1 MSKKM
6 KIKKSE
12 IEKQYKLSPS
22 FSDLLPWLEWSD
34 EENAVLLE
42 DLRSVGALLEIKDF
56 SSESKPIS
64 FIKEKHEQIVQA
76 FTQVMPLENDNPWII
91 QIFVQDDLT
100 LDGFYRQLKDY
111 IASVGNENDV
121 FSQKYLEIMKN
132 HFELM
137 TKEEGIL
144 TDPLSNLPFKGKT
157 RRIRL
162 AVYRRYSDKK
172 NKNQPHNQVEELQV
186 TIKRLVSQLEQI
198 GLKVRR
204 LEGSHFYEWLIRWFN
219 PKPALTDGSADKLL
233 EKFPYPKKKP
243 FGWNFTQNVF
253 FNPVQSENN
262 GWLFDDLK
270 HKALILNELN
280 NEIDIG
286 VISRERSFGE
296 NEKYA
301 LLDKFPNGA
310 IYSMHIIFE
319 SKDAI
324 HKQLTHI
331 EKSAI
336 GKSTLVH
343 TIADKVKQTRLDI
356 DKGDTL
362 VRTVEAIFIR
372 GKNDEELK
380 AQEIQ
385 LGSLLSG
392 SGLTFLDSKEELFPL
407 DSYLRFLPFNYNY
420 EFDKKYMYRS
430 TYKYKDAAVRL
441 LPVFG
446 RSRGDQQNPL
456 HVYFNRGGEPF
467 IFDQLSKKFK
477 QSNSHTAIIGT
488 TGAGKSA
495 LLNTHIMALSAVY
508 NPRIIVIETGG
519 SMDYTEKYLNK
530 YGRKT
535 KALRFSRT
543 NPISVN
549 PYVEAYKALE
559 QVEIEEALIAKN
571 EIQKG
576 ESYDEEGIEEE
587 YLAKKIDEQLK
598 DFENQE
604 IVATEE
610 ELNQEE
616 DRDLL
621 NEMALATRTMITG
634 GIDEEEK
641 SISRADMMLINRVLI
656 HAMKN
661 CRKNNVEQM
670 LVQHVI
676 ESFGEMSDKE
686 KNPSIQKKL
695 SSFSLSMEEYKTGLK
710 AKFINRVSDP
720 LPDVDFL
727 QIEFG
732 FLQEEKYVDLLNV
745 VFITLLSK
753 ILAIAEKG
761 KESGRPT
768 ILILD
773 EIHILLKSKMVA
785 TILTLISKVGRK
797 FGLWLIPATQNVSD
811 FESIEAKKFLSM
823 METWICLAFSGDQEI
838 RLVESFKGLTQEEKD
853 LIRGIEKFPGIYAE
867 GVLLGKKH
875 QGLFRN
881 VPPRICLALAM
892 TDADE
897 RAERKQ
903 IQEELG
909 TDDPIVAIEHIAK
922 KMEESIK
929 KKQNKETV
937 FYD

>member
-1 MSKKM
+1 MR
-6 KIKKSE
+6 IKKSD
-12 IEKQYKLSPS
+12 IEKQYQHAPS
-22 FSDLLPWLEWSD
+22 FSDLLPWVEWSD
-34 EENAVLLE
+34 DEDAVLLE
-42 DLRSVGALLEIKDF
+42 DLTSVGALLEIKDF

-64 FIKEKHEQIVQA
+64 FIHGKHDQIVNA
-76 FTQVMPLENDNPWII
+76 FTQVMPLEDTNPWVI

-100 LDGFYRQLKDY
+100 LDSFYRQLENY
-111 IASVGNENDV
+111 IDEVGNLNDP
-121 FSQKYLEIMKN
+121 FTQKYLEVMKH

-144 TDPLSNLPFKGKT
+144 IDPLSNLPYKGKT

-162 AVYRRYSDKK
+162 AVYRRYSDLKEKK
-172 NKNQPHNQVEELQV
+172 QKINQIEELQITV
-186 TIKRLVSQLEQI
+186 ERLISQLDQI

-204 LEGSHFYEWLIRWFN
+204 LKGHHFYEWLVRWFN
-219 PKPALTDGSADKLL
+219 PKPQLTEGNVDKLL
-233 EKFPYPKKKP
+233 DKFPYPKDKP
-243 FGWNFTQNVF
+243 FGWNLTQNIF
-253 FNPVQSENN
+253 FGSIESDEKS
-262 GWLFDDLK
+262 WSFDGLK
-270 HKALILNELN
+270 HKALVLNELN

-286 VISRERSFGE
+286 VISRERPFGE

-319 SKDAI
+319 STKAI

-343 TIADKVKQTRLDI
+343 TIADKVKQTRQDI
-356 DKGDTL
+356 DQGDTL
-362 VRTVEAIFIR
+362 VRTVEAIFIC
-372 GKNDEELK
+372 GKSDEELK
-380 AQEIQ
+380 SQEIQ
-385 LGSLLSG
+385 LSSLLSG
-392 SGLTFLDSKEELFPL
+392 SGLTFLDSHEELFPK
-407 DSYLRFLPFNYNY
+407 DTYLRFLPFNYSY

-446 RSRGDQQNPL
+446 RSRGDQVNPL

-467 IFDQLSKKFK
+467 IFDQLSKRFR
-477 QSNSHTAIIGT
+477 QSNSHMAIIGT

-495 LLNTHIMALSAVY
+495 LLNTHIMSLSAVY
-508 NPRIIVIETGG
+508 NPRVIVVETGG
-519 SMDYTEKYLNK
+519 SMDYTEKFLNK

-535 KALRFSRT
+535 KALRFSRMY
-543 NPISVN
+543 PIALN
-549 PYVEAYKALE
+549 PYVEAYDALE
-559 QVEIEEALIAKN
+559 QIEIEEALIAKN
-571 EIQKG
+571 EIRSGK
-576 ESYDEEGIEEE
+576 DPDAEGIEEE
-587 YLAKKIDEQLK
+587 YLSAKVNKQLEEFESQDER
-598 DFENQE
+598 
-604 IVATEE
+604 ATDEE
-610 ELNQEE
+610 RAQEE

-641 SISRADMMLINRVLI
+641 NISRADMMLINRVLI
-656 HAMKN
+656 HAMKK
-661 CRKNNVEQM
+661 CRENGVEQM

-676 ESFGEMSDKE
+676 ASFSEMANQE
-686 KNPSIQKKL
+686 ENPAIQKRL
-695 SSFSLSMEEYKTGLK
+695 AAFSLSMEEYQTGLK
-710 AKFINRVSDP
+710 AKFINRASEP

-753 ILAIAEKG
+753 ILAMAEKG
-761 KESGRPT
+761 KNAGRPT

-773 EIHILLKSKMVA
+773 EIHVLLKSKMVSSV
-785 TILTLISKVGRK
+785 LTLISKVGRK
-797 FGLWLIPATQNVSD
+797 FDLWLVPATQNVSD
-811 FESIEAKKFLSM
+811 FNSVESKKFLSM
-823 METWICLAFSGDQEI
+823 METWICLAFSGDEEI
-838 RLVESFKGLTQEEKD
+838 RLVDSFKGLTQEEID
-853 LIRGIEKFPGIYAE
+853 LIKGIEKFPGIYAE
-867 GVLLGKKH
+867 GVLLGKRH

-892 TDADE
+892 TDPDE
-897 RAERKQ
+897 RAYRQKVQ
-903 IQEELG
+903 KELG
-909 TDDPIVAIEHIAK
+909 VDDPIIAIEHIAAQ
-922 KMEESIK
+922 MEKSTQ
-929 KKQNKETV
+929 KKQQKASV